1 MPTTKK
7 IITVALASLIMTV
20 TVGGLVK
27 WTMFATSAAMSGTAT
42 PNISPFEIML
52 KTDVKKLPLEEIKEG
67 ECPVRC

>member
-7 IITVALASLIMTV
+7 ILTVALASLIMAV

-42 PNISPFEIML
+42 ANISPFEIML
-52 KTDVKKLPLEEIKEG
+52 RTDVKRLPIEDIKDG
-67 ECPVRC
+67 ECPARC